1 MLKANILDEIQTE
14 TQKRVHRTILE
25 ELTHHAGKIQKKRN
39 NRNTN
44 QRRRKNDDSDD
55 EMDENAK
62 LENEARRIDRMFIRG
77 KMGNEPITR
86 IENFEEMVK
95 LRFIRKV
102 QPITL
107 DQIVGGFDYIASEN
121 ILSTLD
127 GEQGTYEPSIHQV
140 KNFVV
145 CNLIIPLTC
154 LVVRNR
160 MSTLGKK
167 EITKSVLFYGPYG
180 TGKYSMAKAIAYHSG
195 AFFID
200 FSP

>member
-107 DQIVGGFDYIASEN
+107 DQIVGGFD
-121 ILSTLD
+121 
-127 GEQGTYEPSIHQV
+127 
-140 KNFVV
+140 
-145 CNLIIPLTC
+145 
-154 LVVRNR
+154 
-160 MSTLGKK
+160 
-167 EITKSVLFYGPYG
+167 
-180 TGKYSMAKAIAYHSG
+180 
-195 AFFID
+195 
-200 FSP
+200 